1 MKKHVFAILKGVLL
15 MVAASAHGDAVP
27 GRVADL
33 DWMVGYW
40 SGPMGEDTLEEHWM
54 HPSADSVVGSVR
66 ITAEGSTRMMEFIVI
81 EQVGDSLELRVQQW
95 QPGMKA
101 MYDEAQVMTLKAQG
115 ERHVVFEHPG
125 GFVFRTLGYRR
136 PEPDLFVIEAE
147 FATGES
153 LELELRPR

>member
-1 MKKHVFAILKGVLL
+1 MKWVPRTLLGVLL
-15 MVAASAHGDAVP
+15 MAAASVHGDVVP

-40 SGPMGEDTLEEHWM
+40 TGPMGEDTLEEHWM

-66 ITAEGSTRMMEFIVI
+66 ISADGRTRLMEFIVI

-95 QPGMKA
+95 QPGMA
-101 MYDEAQVMTLKAQG
+101 PMYDEAQVMTLKEQG
-115 ERHVVFEHPG
+115 ERHVVFESSG

-136 PEPDLFVIEAE
+136 PATDRFVIDAE
-147 FATGES
+147 FATGER